1 MASNKNQVS
10 LQEYPIPQSDGLEIQ
25 VIADIISQPESIAE
39 AERTITHDMFENKD
53 CRSAWMALKRMAKD
67 GMTIDLPSTYSRL
80 DKNLMQGVI
89 KMMNN
94 SSGAMT
100 ALQHFG
106 ELKELSIKRKCYFA
120 AMDFLSLSSSP
131 NVRSD
136 EIISEADNLSRKLR
150 KEIDA
155 EKGTQHISTVLN
167 DLADNISQI
176 KVDNASGSAPR
187 VNTGF
192 KTLDFLTYGGFNKGN
207 LIILAARPSVGK
219 TAVMLQMALAAAK
232 SGKKVNLFNLE
243 MMNTELA
250 QRMLFATGKVTPLQM
265 ARGDV
270 EWQEYEV
277 AAGEYASQPMYLN
290 DSARTLEEIK
300 ARIVLNKQANK
311 CDIVFIDYLGLIKKN
326 TKLNTAQAIEE
337 ITNELKHTAKDCRVP
352 IVLLCQLNRS
362 SASEKRAPE
371 MYDLRDSGAIEQ
383 DADIILM
390 LERSGED
397 EDGREINIW
406 VRKNRG
412 GKAGNVKIDVV
423 ANDTYTVFT
432 EKEDD
437 IPHFASPAYLNPID
451 AINEE
456 IHRVTRSPF
465 GEPEFDNNQF
475 PF

>member
-1 MASNKNQVS
+1 MRQVVTT

-25 VIADIISQPESIAE
+25 VIADIISQPETIAE
-39 AERTITHDMFENKD
+39 AERIVTHDMFDNKD
-53 CRSAWMALKRMAKD
+53 CRTAWMALKRMAKE
-67 GMTIDLPSTYSRL
+67 GMRIDLPSAYSRL

-89 KMMNN
+89 KMLNN

-120 AMDFLSLSSSP
+120 AMDFLSSASNPS
-131 NVRSD
+131 VRSD
-136 EIISEADNLSRKLR
+136 AIISEADNLSRKLR

-167 DLADNISQI
+167 NLADDISKI
-176 KVDNASGSAPR
+176 KVDSASGSAPR
-187 VNTGF
+187 IRTGF

-219 TAVMLQMALAAAK
+219 TAIMLQMALAAAR

-243 MMNTELA
+243 MLNTELA
-250 QRMLFATGKVTPLQM
+250 QRLLFATGKVTPLQM

-270 EWQEYEV
+270 EWTDYEV
-277 AAGEYASQPMYLN
+277 AAGEYASKPMYLN
-290 DSARTLEEIK
+290 DTARTLEEIK
-300 ARIVLNKQANK
+300 SRIVLNQQANK

-326 TKLNTAQAIEE
+326 SKLNTAQAIEE
-337 ITNELKHTAKDCRVP
+337 ITNELKHTAKDCGVP

-371 MYDLRDSGAIEQ
+371 MFDLRDSGAIEQ

-390 LERSGED
+390 LERSGDD
-397 EDGREINIW
+397 EEGKEINIW

-412 GKAGNVKIDVV
+412 GKAGNVKIEIV
-423 ANDTYTVFT
+423 ANDTYTVFE
-432 EKEDD
+432 EKDNSSPSF
-437 IPHFASPAYLNPID
+437 IPMTHYNPVE
-451 AINEE
+451 AIQEE
-456 IHRVTRSPF
+456 IHRVSRSPF
-465 GEPEFDNNQF
+465 GEPEFDNQF